1 MPKTKIAKDKKTKIA
16 KDKNK
21 KKKYF
26 QDLYFIMRKYIEI
39 YFSVV

>member
-21 KKKYF
+21 KKKILSGF
-26 QDLYFIMRKYIEI
+26 IFIMRKYIEI

>member
-21 KKKYF
+21 KKKI
-26 QDLYFIMRKYIEI
+26 LSGFII
-39 YFSVV
+39 YYENI